1 MTPAKL
7 RELFPNASEQFIE
20 RNSDP
25 IRKPPATKLERRSRN
40 GSLAK
45 AKTQTGDSRKFLVRV
60 TSYRIRLL
68 DEDNLCEKYHV
79 DCCRYAGIISDDSA
93 AKARIETSQQKV
105 KTKGEERT
113 EIQISRI
120 I

>member
-1 MTPAKL
+1 MTPQRL
-7 RELFPNASEQFIE
+7 RELFPNASQQFID

-25 IRKPPATKLERRSRN
+25 IRKAPATKLERRARN

-45 AKTQTGDSRKFLVRV
+45 AKTQNGDTGKFLVRV
-60 TSYRIRLL
+60 TSYRRVLC

-79 DCCRYAGIISDDSA
+79 DCCRYAGLISDDTA
-93 AKARIETSQQKV
+93 AKARIETTQQKV

-120 I
+120 S